1 MKKLQALLLMLGIA
15 GMAFAQPGP
24 GMGEG
29 MERHPGDGKEPM
41 HGRQNIM
48 AKLNLT
54 DDQQSQMHKLRI
66 DLQKKQATVQS
77 KIRLA
82 RLDIEELFM
91 AATPDKGAIEKKM
104 KEVSDL
110 QYQEKLNGLDHMF
123 AVKAILT
130 PEQQKLWKDHMREGG
145 PEVRERFMERMRE
158 DR

>member
-1 MKKLQALLLMLGIA
+1 MKKLQAILLMLGMA
-15 GMAFAQPGP
+15 GLAFAQPGP

-29 MERHPGDGKEPM
+29 MERHAGNEREPM
-41 HGRQNIM
+41 HGRQDVM
-48 AKLNLT
+48 AKLNLSE
-54 DDQQSQMHKLRI
+54 DQQNQMQKLRI

-130 PEQQKLWKDHMREGG
+130 PEQQKLWKEHMRNGG
-145 PEVRERFMERMRE
+145 PELRERFMDRMGDHR
-158 DR
+158 